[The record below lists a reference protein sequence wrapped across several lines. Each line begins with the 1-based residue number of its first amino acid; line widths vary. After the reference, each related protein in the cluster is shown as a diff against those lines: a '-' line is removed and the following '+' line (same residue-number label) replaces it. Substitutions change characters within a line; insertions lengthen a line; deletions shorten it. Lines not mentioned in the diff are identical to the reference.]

1 MMFAAPRFI
10 AVDDK
15 KEHLEAIL
23 SSFQQ
28 IGAPCLGIRF
38 DPALAIEKTHFKGVR
53 CLFMDLHLTSGQVAT
68 SNNKDYALIQ
78 GILEEN
84 IASSGGPFVLVM
96 WTEFPHLR
104 DELVAYL
111 EKHLDA
117 ATQHA
122 RPLAVLSLSKA
133 EFLADLTTG
142 GVKNPQKLIDA
153 IKAAIL
159 ENAQLAALL
168 EWETDVLTAAG
179 ATLASLLNL
188 VPSDKRTTA
197 DFSDALD
204 LILSRLVKE
213 AVGSSHVDASL
224 RSAISTALAP
234 ILSDRILNQDVTE
247 QTKELWARAVTHH
260 SEPRLEKASAL
271 EAGEVNRML
280 HLAVP
285 GSEVLLPT
293 DWGAVVAWPFAW
305 DDEVLADVT
314 GLSKKAML
322 CQEFKLRSDDMD
334 KCRPV
339 LIRVGAACDYA
350 QNNPGPIT
358 YLFGLDIPESAK
370 RQESGGK
377 PIKPSD
383 AVWISPVFLM
393 PQVAE
398 PSRLHVHIRFP
409 QTHLPIKTEGWDAVC
424 RLREQLLMHLIS
436 AASTHV
442 ARPGIVQLFA
452 AP

>member
-28 IGAPCLGIRF
+28 IGTPCMGILF
-38 DPALAIEKTHFKGVR
+38 DPEHDIDKAHFRGVR
-53 CLFMDLHLTSGQVAT
+53 CIFMDLHLLSGAVVTDHKA
-68 SNNKDYALIQ
+68 DYARIQ
-78 GILEEN
+78 TILEDS
-84 IASSGGPFVLVM
+84 ITSSGGPFVLVI
-96 WTEFPHLR
+96 WTEFPNLK
-104 DELVAYL
+104 DGLIAYL
-111 EKHLDA
+111 EKNLDPA
-117 ATQHA
+117 APHTW
-122 RPLAVLSLSKA
+122 PLAVLSMSKA
-133 EFLADLTTG
+133 EFLDLTTG
-142 GVKNPQKLIDA
+142 ALKDPEKLVQAVKG
-153 IKAAIL
+153 AIL
-159 ENAQLAALL
+159 ENTQLAALL
-168 EWETDVLTAAG
+168 EWETDVSTAAG

-188 VPSDKRTTA
+188 VPSDKRTAA
-197 DFSDALD
+197 DFSGALD
-204 LILSRLVKE
+204 LILSRLAKE
-213 AVGSSHVDASL
+213 AVGSSHVDASP

-247 QTKELWARAVTHH
+247 DAKKIWGKAVTRHTD
-260 SEPRLEKASAL
+260 PKLEKASAA
-271 EAGEVNRML
+271 EAGEINRML

-305 DDEVLADVT
+305 DDEVLADLT
-314 GLSKKAML
+314 GLSKKAMM
-322 CQEFKLRSDDMD
+322 CQEFKLRSDAMD

-339 LIRVGAACDYA
+339 LVRVGAACDYA

-377 PIKPSD
+377 TIKPSD
-383 AVWISPVFLM
+383 AVWISPIFLM
-393 PQVAE
+393 PQAAE

-409 QTHLPIKTEGWDAVC
+409 QTHLPAKTEDWQVIC

-452 AP
+452 AQ